1 MWINQLYYNCTNK
14 LQGDTLF
21 FIFSIHDF
29 EPITGR
35 GGGNEINAGKIKIPQ
50 KGKLIG
56 KAVIKSGQLIFVFK
70 VKKMELGD
78 TYTMN
83 NEFEQTN

>member
-1 MWINQLYYNCTNK
+1 LNVWINQLYYNCTNK

-21 FIFSIHDF
+21 FYFQNY
-29 EPITGR
+29 EAGR
-35 GGGNEINAGKIKIPQ
+35 GGGSEINAGKIKIPQ

-83 NEFEQTN
+83 KEFEQTN